1 MQNKQ
6 LYGVMIP
13 RLKLLELA
21 SGLNNEISTHS
32 LGQWLKAETDD
43 QYVVLPRDFVVAL
56 MDVVDTLF
64 LEEQV
69 RALMSNWSFA
79 EIRGTWL

>member
-1 MQNKQ
+1 MQSKQ

-32 LGQWLKAETDD
+32 LSQWLKVETDS
-43 QYVVLPRDFVVAL
+43 QYTVLPRDFAIAL
-56 MDVVDTLF
+56 MDVVDTF
-64 LEEQV
+64 SDTDQV
-69 RALMSNWSFA
+69 KALMSNWNFE

>member
-32 LGQWLKAETDD
+32 LGQWLKVETDD

-69 RALMSNWSFA
+69 RALMSNWNFA
-79 EIRGTWL
+79 EIRGSWL

>member
-32 LGQWLKAETDD
+32 LGQWLKAETDS

-56 MDVVDTLF
+56 MDVVDTF
-64 LEEQV
+64 FHEEQV
-69 RALMSNWSFA
+69 RALMANWNFA

>member
-1 MQNKQ
+1 
-6 LYGVMIP
+6 MIT

-32 LGQWLKAETDD
+32 LGQWLKAETDN
-43 QYVVLPRDFVVAL
+43 QYVVLPRDFIVAL

-69 RALMSNWSFA
+69 RALMSNWNFT

>member
-32 LGQWLKAETDD
+32 LGQWLKAETND

-56 MDVVDTLF
+56 MDVVDTFF

-69 RALMSNWSFA
+69 RALMSNWNFT
-79 EIRGTWL
+79 EIRGSWL

>member
-13 RLKLLELA
+13 RLKLLELS

-69 RALMSNWSFA
+69 RALMSNWNFT

>member
-1 MQNKQ
+1 
-6 LYGVMIP
+6 MIP

-21 SGLNNEISTHS
+21 SGLHNEISTHS

-43 QYVVLPRDFVVAL
+43 QYVVLPRDFAVAL
-56 MDVVDTLF
+56 MDVVDSFF

-69 RALMSNWSFA
+69 RALMSNWNFT
-79 EIRGTWL
+79 EIRGSWL

>member
-21 SGLNNEISTHS
+21 SGINNEISTHS

-56 MDVVDTLF
+56 MDVVDTFF
-64 LEEQV
+64 LEDQV
-69 RALMSNWSFA
+69 RALMANWNFA
-79 EIRGTWL
+79 EIRGAWL

>member
-69 RALMSNWSFA
+69 RALMSNWNFT

>member
-32 LGQWLKAETDD
+32 LGQWLKAETND

-69 RALMSNWSFA
+69 KALMSNWNFT

>member
-32 LGQWLKAETDD
+32 LSQWLKAQTNGE
-43 QYVVLPRDFVVAL
+43 YIVLPRDFVIAL
-56 MDVVDTLF
+56 MDVVDTFF

-69 RALMSNWSFA
+69 RALMANWNFA
-79 EIRGTWL
+79 EIRGKWL

>member
-43 QYVVLPRDFVVAL
+43 QYIVLPRDFVVAL

-69 RALMSNWSFA
+69 RALMSNWNFT
-79 EIRGTWL
+79 EIRGSWL

>member
-1 MQNKQ
+1 MHNKQ

-32 LGQWLKAETDD
+32 LGQWLKAQTDD
-43 QYVVLPRDFVVAL
+43 QYVVIPRDFVVAL
-56 MDVVDTLF
+56 MDIVDTLF

-69 RALMSNWSFA
+69 RALMSHWNFA

>member
-1 MQNKQ
+1 
-6 LYGVMIP
+6 MIP

-32 LGQWLKAETDD
+32 LGQWLKAETDG

-56 MDVVDTLF
+56 MDVVDSF
-64 LEEQV
+64 FHEEQV
-69 RALMSNWSFA
+69 KALMSNWNFA

>member
-6 LYGVMIP
+6 LYGVMIL

-32 LGQWLKAETDD
+32 LGQWLKVETDS
-43 QYVVLPRDFVVAL
+43 QYTVLPRDFVIAL
-56 MDVVDTLF
+56 MDVVDTF
-64 LEEQV
+64 SDTEQV
-69 RALMSNWSFA
+69 KALMSNWNFE

>member
-1 MQNKQ
+1 
-6 LYGVMIP
+6 MIP

-32 LGQWLKAETDD
+32 LGQWLKAETDN

-69 RALMSNWSFA
+69 RALMSNWNFA
-79 EIRGTWL
+79 EIRGAWL

>member
-43 QYVVLPRDFVVAL
+43 QYIVIPRDFVVAL

-69 RALMSNWSFA
+69 RALMSNWNFTK
-79 EIRGTWL
+79 IRGTWL

>member
-1 MQNKQ
+1 
-6 LYGVMIP
+6 MIP

-43 QYVVLPRDFVVAL
+43 QYIVLPRDFVVAL

-69 RALMSNWSFA
+69 RALMSNWNFT
-79 EIRGTWL
+79 EIRGSWL